1 MYSDSKEW
9 YLDAYVSPDFGQ
21 EEQVSTNTKGWGA
34 GEIIGS
40 QRRTRPEAGFLQNDE
55 LKLLAIRAARCPQL
69 AGHEVI
75 RRPRTTDEDF
85 AVLQLTGGA

>member
-9 YLDAYVSPDFGQ
+9 YLDAYVSPDFAKR
-21 EEQVSTNTKGWGA
+21 ERASTNTKGRGA
-34 GEIIGS
+34 EEIMGHK
-40 QRRTRPEAGFLQNDE
+40 QKTRLAAGFFQTRPKA
-55 LKLLAIRAARCPQL
+55 LAIRARRPQF

-85 AVLQLTGGA
+85 AVLQLPRST